1 MKIAK
6 ELAKEAKRKGIC
18 ESWHDDLK
26 KLGDN
31 KKAMVAMYV
40 KGIDFCLSNDFP
52 SNEYIRENFKG
63 IMEDFGVFL
72 DDTINLVNYRR
83 CIALGRTNGR
93 VEIASYGVCEVFA
106 KHDSELRIIAKDNAF
121 VEIDIFDNA
130 VVYVHAQDRAK
141 VHINRYGGNII
152 SAPIVNGNLAMV
164 KIVEKHKKTY

>member
-40 KGIDFCLSNDFP
+40 KGIDFCLSNDYP

-63 IMEDFGVFL
+63 VMEDFGVFL

-121 VEIDIFDNA
+121 IEIDIFDNA

-152 SAPIVNGNLAMV
+152 SDPIEDGNLAMV

>member
-40 KGIDFCLSNDFP
+40 KGIDFCLSNDYP

-63 IMEDFGVFL
+63 VMEDFGVFL

-83 CIALGRTNGR
+83 CIALGKTNGR
-93 VEIASYGVCEVFA
+93 VEITSYGVCEVFA

-121 VEIDIFDNA
+121 IEIDIFDNA

-152 SAPIVNGNLAMV
+152 SDPIEDGNLAMV